1 MVSFNKS
8 SKAEIVLKPFF
19 LFSILI
25 MTIGHHFKITNRN
38 KKKLF
43 LKIDLMK
50 DVFWETIEGKKQ

>member
-1 MVSFNKS
+1 
-8 SKAEIVLKPFF
+8 
-19 LFSILI
+19 

-38 KKKLF
+38 KKNNRKKKLF